1 MQQPPLITE
10 DALRDFYSAKVKM
23 FPNTGRELEVQEEPE
38 GLYEAHQSDHAN
50 GCGEAERRL
59 LYGIQQEIE
68 RYRK

>member
-1 MQQPPLITE
+1 
-10 DALRDFYSAKVKM
+10 M